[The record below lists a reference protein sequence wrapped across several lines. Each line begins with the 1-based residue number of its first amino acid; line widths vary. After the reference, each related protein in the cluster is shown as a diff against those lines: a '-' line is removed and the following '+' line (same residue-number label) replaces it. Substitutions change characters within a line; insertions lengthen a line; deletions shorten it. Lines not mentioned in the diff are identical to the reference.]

1 MEEKS
6 YRADQNHTKKPA
18 AYGWLFVSE
27 AWGTFYIAGQSS
39 SNARL
44 MKNVTLPN
52 TSTSSRAVP

>member
-27 AWGTFYIAGQSS
+27 AWGNLSILQG
-39 SNARL
+39 NHHL
-44 MKNVTLPN
+44 MHD
-52 TSTSSRAVP
+52 